1 MTTHVNRT
9 INRPLMNSM
18 VVGKYKSVDVVHP
31 KRRYWEPFAIT
42 TPIFDHRYG
51 HYVSPNRVAF

>member
-1 MTTHVNRT
+1 
-9 INRPLMNSM
+9 MNSM